1 MVLCKTV
8 QEELLRNFPWYGIS
22 FVAAQRATLA
32 VCVCWGGGMC
42 VGGGGSKLGGKL
54 DNTLPVRYLFE
65 FFLEDNYFIT

>member
-1 MVLCKTV
+1 V
-8 QEELLRNFPWYGIS
+8 
-22 FVAAQRATLA
+22 
-32 VCVCWGGGMC
+32 GGGGGGGGGGGRC

>member
-1 MVLCKTV
+1 MEFPLL
-8 QEELLRNFPWYGIS
+8 LLRGLHW
-22 FVAAQRATLA
+22 LC
-32 VCVCWGGGMC
+32 VCVGGGGMC